1 MLGDLN
7 INISANTETGGS
19 ETYLDHLISSGS
31 IPIITLP
38 TRVTD
43 TSSTLIDHN
52 TTNDTTQSCQRA
64 EDFGAG
70 PARTRFFKPEPGP
83 NPNPNLSVR
92 PSPILSPKSKTSHYL
107 LKNL

>member
-1 MLGDLN
+1 MLVYPG
-7 INISANTETGGS
+7 IMG
-19 ETYLDHLISSGS
+19 
-31 IPIITLP
+31 
-38 TRVTD
+38 
-43 TSSTLIDHN
+43 
-52 TTNDTTQSCQRA
+52 QSCQRA

>member
-1 MLGDLN
+1 MLPRKIFEILHTVVAILVLFEQVLGKFCLN
-7 INISANTETGGS
+7 FLPLILSAV
-19 ETYLDHLISSGS
+19 
-31 IPIITLP
+31 P
-38 TRVTD
+38 
-43 TSSTLIDHN
+43 
-52 TTNDTTQSCQRA
+52 QSCQRA